1 MNFYKIDN
9 FHEISEDMY
18 KIMNILDASRDKEN
32 NICKNVSLQ
41 TFQEKIRKEY
51 ESSDNAIKL
60 IGIDVSRTIIE
71 YTTNEITKNKAA
83 FLLKQ
88 KYPYFKSLTI
98 RDIVGMF
105 DVGFNNY
112 HRNRKKTCI
121 EEDELFVYKKFIFNK
136 IKNISDDDLTDIIRI
151 WKEHSVKITLNSKK
165 IRNIVNKL
173 KKRGYIVITISDM
186 LGDMSKYALKKMQVY
201 DLFDA
206 HFCSN
211 DFKFRKS
218 NLKNSLYQ
226 IIQKH
231 YSLKPHNCLM
241 IGNDY
246 YDDIECST
254 KNGWKAV
261 YIKYYNDFNLT
272 DKQNIIFTIDELD
285 DLIRKCESNENC
297 KKLFENKIT
306 NLFNGKSNRDNDENI
321 YICNAYYLRQKSKFI
336 ANRELREKIY
346 KKYFINECGIET
358 RLGNNIEIRNPYN
371 LYIGN
376 NCQINDNITILNDA
390 PVLIGNNVMIAVN
403 VFISTYYH
411 NWRKGM
417 IQDNVQSWN
426 KGDTKN
432 YIVSIEDNCWLGPN
446 VVVEANTIIGHHSV
460 ICANTIVKSGIYPP
474 YSLIGGNP
482 GKIIKNIEGEL
493 IIERK
498 IFNYE

>member
-1 MNFYKIDN
+1 MNFYKMDH

-18 KIMNILDASRDKEN
+18 KIMNILNVSRDKKI
-32 NICKNVSLQ
+32 NICENIGLHAS
-41 TFQEKIRKEY
+41 QEKIRKEY
-51 ESSDNAIKL
+51 EISDNTIKL
-60 IGIDVSRTIIE
+60 VGIDVSRTIIE
-71 YTTNEITKNKAA
+71 YTTNETIKNNAA
-83 FLLKQ
+83 FLIKQ
-88 KYPYFKSLTI
+88 KYPHFESFTI
-98 RDIVGMF
+98 RNIVEMF
-105 DVGFNNY
+105 DIGFNNY
-112 HRNRKKTCI
+112 HINRKKTCV
-121 EEDELFVYKKFIFNK
+121 EEDELFVYRTYIFYK
-136 IKNISDDDLTDIIRI
+136 IKNISDGDLIDIIKI

-173 KKRGYIVITISDM
+173 KKQGYIDITVSDM
-186 LGDMSKYALKKMQVY
+186 LGDMSKYALKKMQIY

-218 NLKNSLYQ
+218 NLNHSLYQ

-231 YSLKPHNCLM
+231 YHLKPCNCLM

-246 YDDIECST
+246 YDDIECSIR
-254 KNGWKAV
+254 NGWRAV
-261 YIKYYNDFNLT
+261 YIKYYNDFNKT

-285 DLIRKCESNENC
+285 DLIRKCESNKNC
-297 KKLFENKIT
+297 KKLFDNQTKK
-306 NLFNGKSNRDNDENI
+306 LFNSESNRDNDENI

-346 KKYFINECGIET
+346 KKYFINQCGVGT

-371 LYIGN
+371 IYIGN

-417 IQDNVQSWN
+417 LQDNVQSWK

-493 IIERK
+493 IVEKK